1 MLNNEKYL
9 EDFLSKSIFTENAI
23 KYIESF
29 SKKSIV
35 IAKKKILF
43 KSKNKN

>member
-9 EDFLSKSIFTENAI
+9 EDFFSKSIFTENAI
-23 KYIESF
+23 EYIESF

-35 IAKKKILF
+35 IAKKIILF
-43 KSKNKN
+43 KSK